1 MISLIVWI
9 LAFVVVIT
17 IHEAAH
23 AWMADR
29 LGDPTARLDG
39 RLSLNPLVH
48 YDTVCTTLL
57 FILVILRAF
66 GAPIIPFGW
75 AKPVRFDPYNLKNP
89 KRDSAL
95 ISLAGPGTNLLLA
108 FIISLVLRFVAT
120 PFSPYS
126 FLINLLTPFVILNV
140 SLAIFNLI
148 PIHPLDGGK
157 ILVGFLPD
165 EESVK
170 LDEFLRHYGM
180 LILFFLIFPTFGGN
194 SAISLIIS
202 PIINFFLNILIPGS
216 TLI

>member
-1 MISLIVWI
+1 
-9 LAFVVVIT
+9 
-17 IHEAAH
+17 
-23 AWMADR
+23 
-29 LGDPTARLDG
+29 
-39 RLSLNPLVH
+39 
-48 YDTVCTTLL
+48 
-57 FILVILRAF
+57 
-66 GAPIIPFGW
+66 
-75 AKPVRFDPYNLKNP
+75 
-89 KRDSAL
+89 
-95 ISLAGPGTNLLLA
+95 
-108 FIISLVLRFVAT
+108 
-120 PFSPYS
+120 
-126 FLINLLTPFVILNV
+126 
-140 SLAIFNLI
+140 LAIFNLI